1 MGNTL
6 SDPPRAAR
14 PGTLPDLTNTRI
26 AFRQYTDRG
35 LLRAYWLFRIIG
47 VPWTNA
53 TGRALSQ
60 LAMRLHLPIKGLIKA
75 TIFKHF
81 CGGETID
88 ESLVTAQKLGDGGL
102 GTILDYSVEGQ
113 EDDASLNHTTDEIL
127 RTIAMAAKR
136 KDIPFSVFKPS
147 GIAPLAIWE
156 AVSEGRTLST
166 AEAHEWTLVQGRME
180 RICAAAAQAGVPVL
194 VDAEESWLQPAI
206 DALVE
211 RMMERF
217 NRERTIVYNTVQ
229 LYRHDRLAFLKA
241 AEQRAAVGGYHLGVK
256 LVRGAYMEKER
267 ERAAL
272 NGYASPI
279 HADKAAVDR
288 DYDEALR
295 HCADRLD
302 HVAVMVGTHNERS
315 TLLMAELMR
324 ERGLP
329 TNDPRVCF
337 AQLLGMS
344 DNISYNMADAGYR
357 VAKYVPYG
365 PVREVLPYL
374 IRRAQENTSAAGQ
387 MGRELKLIVAERK
400 RRARGG
406 GEVEAGP
413 HVGM

>member
-14 PGTLPDLTNTRI
+14 PGTLPDLTDTRI
-26 AFRQYTDRG
+26 AFRQDTDRG

-47 VPWTNA
+47 VPWMNA
-53 TGRALSQ
+53 TGRVLSQ

-81 CGGETID
+81 CGGETIE
-88 ESLVTAQKLGDGGL
+88 ESLATAQKLGDGGL

-113 EDDASLNHTTDEIL
+113 EDDDTLDHTTDEIL
-127 RTIAMAAKR
+127 ASITMAARR

-147 GIAPLAIWE
+147 GISPTHLLTS
-156 AVSEGRTLST
+156 VSEGRTLS
-166 AEAHEWTLVQGRME
+166 AEDEREWKLVLARME

-194 VDAEESWLQPAI
+194 VDAEESWMQPAI
-206 DALVE
+206 DGMAT

-217 NRERTIVYNTVQ
+217 NRERAIVYNTIQ
-229 LYRHDRLAFLKA
+229 HYRHDRLAFLKA
-241 AEQRAAVGGYHLGVK
+241 AYDAAQKDGYHLGVK

-267 ERAAL
+267 AAAEKE
-272 NGYASPI
+272 GRPSPI
-279 HADKAAVDR
+279 HSDKAAVDR

-295 HCADRLD
+295 FCAERLD
-302 HVAVMVGTHNERS
+302 HMAVMVGTHNEQS
-315 TLLMAELMR
+315 TLLMARLMDEHR
-324 ERGLP
+324 IAR
-329 TNDPRVCF
+329 NDRRVFF

-344 DNISYNMADAGYR
+344 DNISYNMAAAGYN

-374 IRRAQENTSAAGQ
+374 IRRAAENTSARGQ
-387 MGRELKLIVAERK
+387 MGRELGMIVAEQ
-400 RRARGG
+400 RRRRSA
-406 GEVEAGP
+406 
-413 HVGM
+413 